1 MSAAAPHGHQPYYY
15 VPAPSR
21 HPVMASIGLFFV
33 ILGAGQWINGH
44 GWGMYS
50 LIAGFVLWGFV
61 LQQWFRQA
69 IGESEGGLY
78 SDRIDVSYRWSMS
91 WFIFSEVM
99 FFGAFFGALFWT
111 RMHAL
116 PNLGSLE
123 NAVLWPD
130 FRAVWPS
137 AGVGITGS
145 PAGIV
150 EPFQT
155 MGPWPIP
162 TINTLLLLTSGV
174 TLTIAHHALVAGH
187 RAKTIGFMWLTVLL
201 GVTFLGFQIFEYH
214 HAYTELNLKL
224 SSGAYGSTF
233 FMLTGFHGFHVFV
246 GMLMLLFITIRL
258 MKGHFTPQRHFG
270 FEGAAWYWHFVDVVW
285 LGLYIVVYWL

>member
-1 MSAAAPHGHQPYYY
+1 MSAATPHGQTPYYF

-21 HPVMASIGLFFV
+21 YPVLASTGLLFV

-44 GWGMYS
+44 TWGMYS
-50 LIAGFVLWGFV
+50 LIAGFVLWAFV

-78 SDRIDVSYRWSMS
+78 SERIDVSFRWSMS

-111 RMHAL
+111 RLHAL
-116 PNLGSLE
+116 PNLGSIE

-130 FRAVWPS
+130 FRAIWPT
-137 AGVGITGS
+137 AGVGQTGS

-150 EPFQT
+150 DPFQT

-162 TINTLLLLTSGV
+162 TINTMLLLTSGV
-174 TLTIAHHALVAGH
+174 TLTIAHHALVAGE